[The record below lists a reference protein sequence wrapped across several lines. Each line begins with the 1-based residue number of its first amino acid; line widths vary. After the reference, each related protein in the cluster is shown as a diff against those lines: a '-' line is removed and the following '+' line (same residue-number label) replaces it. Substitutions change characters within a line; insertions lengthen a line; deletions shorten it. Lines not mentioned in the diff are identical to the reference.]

1 MGVFVFVGRSFADTV
16 RVVSVE
22 ANVRLQM
29 DPASTVVAVVKAGTV
44 LPIERR
50 DGNWYRVRLPAE
62 QGLERVG
69 YIQASDVE
77 VDPIA
82 STDPP
87 KSLSPGPT
95 ASSGKPV
102 MTVHL
107 FTAAPGVELPYD
119 LKQLQAQL
127 VADLKVQLGKEF
139 DVIEPTSAGA
149 GGGVFAI
156 DGEITGW
163 NPGNAA
169 KRIIIG
175 LGSGREST
183 DLRFRVTNS
192 SGQNV
197 LDRVETI
204 RTNFYSQG
212 AGSIGTLAH
221 PIAQKIAERVR
232 DAKLR

>member
-1 MGVFVFVGRSFADTV
+1 MLKVNGVPRRQSFDEQVECPMTRPSHVSGRLRRVLGVLVMGVFVFVGRSFADTV

-22 ANVRLQM
+22 ANVRL
-29 DPASTVVAVVKAGTV
+29 
-44 LPIERR
+44 
-50 DGNWYRVRLPAE
+50 
-62 QGLERVG
+62 
-69 YIQASDVE
+69 
-77 VDPIA
+77 
-82 STDPP
+82 
-87 KSLSPGPT
+87 
-95 ASSGKPV
+95 
-102 MTVHL
+102 
-107 FTAAPGVELPYD
+107 
-119 LKQLQAQL
+119 
-127 VADLKVQLGKEF
+127 QLGKEF

-212 AGSIGTLAH
+212 AGS
-221 PIAQKIAERVR
+221 
-232 DAKLR
+232 